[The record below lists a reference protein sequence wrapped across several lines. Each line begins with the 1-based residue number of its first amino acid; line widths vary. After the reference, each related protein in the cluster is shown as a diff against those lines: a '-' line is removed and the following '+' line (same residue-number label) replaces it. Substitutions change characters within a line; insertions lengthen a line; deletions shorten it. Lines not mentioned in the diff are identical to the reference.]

1 MRCFLD
7 FTAGG
12 SLCHIFSVMYRHKV
26 DQRWRKFE
34 FNATKTPRKDKDPN
48 IQLAKDIE
56 TSLIE
61 QEFLRL
67 PVAYIRPDVKPDL
80 RDKIEK
86 IITNHEQGEITE
98 DENDATHIIYPEVD
112 ALPDD
117 YARPSFKRG
126 KNVMMHY
133 YYFPESYDSW
143 IPNTFDLPVIPK
155 QSLQSHLCNAP
166 VFE

>member
-7 FTAGG
+7 FKPGG
-12 SLCHIFSVMYRHKV
+12 SLCHIFSVMYRYKV

-34 FNATKTPRKDKDPN
+34 FNATKTPRKDKNDPN
-48 IQLAKDIE
+48 IMLAIEIE
-56 TSLIE
+56 TTLID
-61 QEFLRL
+61 QECLRL
-67 PVAYIRPDVKPDL
+67 PVAYIRPDVDEDL
-80 RDKIEK
+80 REEIAE
-86 IITNHEQGEITE
+86 ILIRYQGIITE
-98 DENDATHIIYPEVD
+98 DEKKATHIIYPEVD

-143 IPNTFDLPVIPK
+143 ISNTFDLPVI
-155 QSLQSHLCNAP
+155 
-166 VFE
+166 